1 MPRKSCRWL
10 LLIVLVLHVGAL
22 KGDDRYHVF
31 DLHGWKIY
39 MSRDFGEDDKEAL
52 ERFLPLLEGQLD
64 RVQEAVPAGPLEK
77 LRTVRIY
84 VSPVYEGHRA
94 KAEYHPSAEWLSN
107 NGRDPAMAKSVEIT
121 SVDTFPFENRRQP
134 SMLLHELAH
143 AYHDQ
148 VLGNDHIGVRNRFA
162 QAKRA
167 GIYEKVKRF
176 NGNETVTDRAYA
188 LENHKEYFAETTEA
202 FFGTNDFYPFTRD
215 ELKEHDPG
223 MFEML
228 EKLWR

>member
-1 MPRKSCRWL
+1 MPNRIFRWL
-10 LLIVLVLHVGAL
+10 LLVVLFPFAGVSQ
-22 KGDDRYHVF
+22 GDDRYHVF

-39 MSRDFGEDDKEAL
+39 LSRDFEEDDKEAL

-64 RVQEAVPAGPLEK
+64 RVQEAVPTGPLEK
-77 LRTVRIY
+77 LRMVRIY
-84 VSPVYEGHRA
+84 VSPVYEGHRP
-94 KAEYHPSAEWLSN
+94 KAEYHPSADWLRE
-107 NGRDPAMAKSVEIT
+107 NGRDPAMEKAVEIT
-121 SVDTFPFENRRQP
+121 SVDRFPFENRRQP
-134 SMLLHELAH
+134 SLLLHELAH

-148 VLGNDHIGVRNRFA
+148 VLGNDHIGVLNRYA
-162 QAKRA
+162 QAKRS

-202 FFGTNDFYPFTRD
+202 FFGKNDFYPFTRD

-223 MFEML
+223 MFELL